1 MKLWTKGR
9 FRSFRV
15 AKLYIRGYAGGSM
28 SEDSRANLEICWL
41 KAEKA
46 STEKEQRA
54 WLEMAEAWRLLIAI
68 GDAPSASEHRFNIE
82 HSSHLTDRFTNIGGP
97 RQQVIRQLRT
107 HLSKFC
113 GLITVI
119 AGTLSE
125 SSYITLAR
133 RSLTVSQ
140 KRFELFLESVDEL
153 LHRRR
158 A

>member
-1 MKLWTKGR
+1 
-9 FRSFRV
+9 
-15 AKLYIRGYAGGSM
+15 M
-28 SEDSRANLEICWL
+28 SDDSRANLEICWL

-68 GDAPSASEHRFNIE
+68 GDAPSASEHRFSSE
-82 HSSHLTDRFTNIGGP
+82 RSSHLADRFTNIGGL
-97 RQQVIRQLRT
+97 RQLVIRQLQT
-107 HLSKFC
+107 YLSKFC

-125 SSYITLAR
+125 SWNRTRAR
-133 RSLTVSQ
+133 RSLTVVQ
-140 KRFELFLESVDEL
+140 KWLALFLGLVDEL